1 MTNTVKYIIR
11 AVKYFFY
18 FTFLMIIIMCVLV
31 LAHVVG
37 GKYRDHVPGRLQIT
51 MANSR
56 DVRLRGSHLSYLRI
70 CKENGID
77 PGRAVR
83 EPRRDNQIH
92 GRPRLQTRNRAR
104 RQDDIP

>member
-31 LAHVVG
+31 LAHVVE
-37 GKYRDHVPGRLQIT
+37 GKID
-51 MANSR
+51 
-56 DVRLRGSHLSYLRI
+56 HLSYLRI

>member
-1 MTNTVKYIIR
+1 MTNSVKYIVR

-31 LAHVVG
+31 LAHVVE
-37 GKYRDHVPGRLQIT
+37 GRIQIT
-51 MANSR
+51 LANSR

-83 EPRRDNQIH
+83 KPRRDNQIH